1 MTDIELMIKVING
14 DVDKFGVLYERYKT
28 PLYGYF
34 FKLTKGDISS
44 SEDLVQGVFYK
55 ALKYKHSF
63 KGTGE
68 FSKWLFSIAHNLGI
82 DHLKKRSQRNTSEI
96 NEDRIESP
104 GYENRMEK
112 EEEINHLYYA
122 LDKLDEA
129 ERELLIMS
137 KIKCIRYKEIAEI
150 HNSTESAI
158 KTRVF
163 RSLKRLKEIYYQL
176 ENSSYEKK

>member
-1 MTDIELMIKVING
+1 MIKVING

-82 DHLKKRSQRNTSEI
+82 DHARKMSRNASQEI
-96 NEDRIESP
+96 SDNLVADDSNEMDRIERR
-104 GYENRMEK
+104 E
-112 EEEINHLYYA
+112 
-122 LDKLDEA
+122 
-129 ERELLIMS
+129 ELLMLRQAMKELDPADKEVLILA
-137 KIKCIRYKEIAEI
+137 KIKYLKYKDIAEI
-150 HNSTESAI
+150 LNISETAVKARIFRAI
-158 KTRVF
+158 
-163 RSLKRLKEIYYQL
+163 KRLKDYYIRL
-176 ENSSYEKK
+176 ETYNYER